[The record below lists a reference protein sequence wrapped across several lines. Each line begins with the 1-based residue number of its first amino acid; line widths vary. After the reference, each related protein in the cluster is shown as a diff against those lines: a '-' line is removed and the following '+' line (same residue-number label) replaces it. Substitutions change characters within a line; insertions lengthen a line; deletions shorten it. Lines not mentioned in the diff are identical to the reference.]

1 MTRLIS
7 NLFLHL
13 KQSGNRNFCTIIVS
27 DFVKRKQLKKI
38 CKDDC
43 CQQMWC
49 TPTCAGYLNSTRA
62 PDEVQ

>member
-1 MTRLIS
+1 MRGGM
-7 NLFLHL
+7 
-13 KQSGNRNFCTIIVS
+13 KQT
-27 DFVKRKQLKKI
+27 KKKGI
-38 CKDDC
+38 DKTQETTQKEMRFAEC